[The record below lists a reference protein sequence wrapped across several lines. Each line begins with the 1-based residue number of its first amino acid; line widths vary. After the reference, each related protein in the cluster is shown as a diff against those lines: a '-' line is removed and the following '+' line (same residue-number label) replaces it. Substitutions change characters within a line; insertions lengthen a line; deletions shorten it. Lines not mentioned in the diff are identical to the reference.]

1 MENEKKAKIIVFH
14 PMQQH
19 SYKTAEALIES
30 NMLYS
35 YCTSI
40 YYNPK
45 KFIYKLL
52 QLFLSKK
59 EKHKMYNRKNTELD
73 DYVKIFSSF
82 WGFLYLIIQ
91 RIDKTKDSKFIGK
104 MQQILSEKSGKKVA
118 KYAIKNNIDIIIGYD
133 TWSFAA
139 IKELKK
145 RKSNIKF
152 IIDYTSLYAEEIINI
167 INQDIKNNPES
178 IKYYNKQLTKF
189 NSKYLK
195 KYQYEKNN
203 TDFIFSPSK
212 VVDESLLKYSVDAKK
227 IIRCTYGTYFT
238 QQSRIKEINN
248 KIVFTYVGKISY
260 AKGCHYLIS
269 AFEKIKRKDYLLQL
283 VGYNTDNFI
292 FNTENENIKY
302 LGVMPHDKIP
312 EILKNTDIFVTE
324 SLYDGFPLSI
334 LEAFSYNI
342 PVICTD
348 KTGIKDYIINEKNG
362 YIINICDSQ
371 ELIDKVLYLLE
382 NKDKINEIKQNVR
395 DSIKD
400 LTWEKYNKDVNN
412 GISKILNLKEIKKK
426 II

>member
-30 NMLYS
+30 KMLYS

-59 EKHKMYNRKNTELD
+59 EKHKMYNRKNRELD
-73 DYVKIFSSF
+73 NYVKIFSSF

-91 RIDKTKDSKFIGK
+91 RIDKTKDSKFICK

-178 IKYYNKQLTKF
+178 IKYYTKQLTKF
-189 NSKYLK
+189 NS
-195 KYQYEKNN
+195 NN
-203 TDFIFSPSK
+203 ADFFFSASK
-212 VVDESLLKYSVDAKK
+212 VVDESLLKYGTDAKK
-227 IIRCTYGTYFT
+227 IIRCTYGTYFK
-238 QQSRIKEINN
+238 QQSHIKETNN
-248 KIVFTYVGKISY
+248 KIVFTYVGRISY

-269 AFEKIKRKDYLLQL
+269 AFEKIKRNDYLLQL

-292 FNTENENIKY
+292 FNTENKNIKY

-324 SLYDGFPLSI
+324 SLYDGFSLSI

-342 PVICTD
+342 PAICTD
-348 KTGIKDYIINEKNG
+348 KTGIKEYIINGKNG
-362 YIINICDSQ
+362 YIISICNSQ
-371 ELIDKVLYLLE
+371 ELIDKVLYLLQ
-382 NKDKINEIKQNVR
+382 NKDQIKAIKQNVR

-400 LTWEKYNKDVNN
+400 LTWENYNQDVNN
-412 GISKILNLKEIKKK
+412 GISKILNLKEIKNDAK
-426 II
+426 